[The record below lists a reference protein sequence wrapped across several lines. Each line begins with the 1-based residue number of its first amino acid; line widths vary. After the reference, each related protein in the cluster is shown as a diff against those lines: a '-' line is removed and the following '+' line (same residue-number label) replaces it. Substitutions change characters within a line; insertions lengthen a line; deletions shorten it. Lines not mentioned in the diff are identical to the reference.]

1 MIVEFDTENAG
12 MFHDRLPRV
21 LTWVV
26 LVALVLVT
34 FGVLMPLY
42 VLPTP

>member
-1 MIVEFDTENAG
+1 MEFDTEHEG

-26 LVALVLVT
+26 LMALVLVA
-34 FGVLMPLY
+34 FGVVMPLY
-42 VLPTP
+42 VLPTS